1 MIVATSNTPV
11 TTYLGDESIEWL
23 KAYFKEDKYRHLLNR
38 SGEVRLGTAL
48 SFIVDSIRLG
58 DVVLPESNTLQST
71 LPNTGLNR
79 DEVLQLIVE
88 SNTVPNTG
96 LNRDEVLQLIVE
108 SNTVPSTGLNRDE
121 VLQLIVESNTVPST
135 GLSRDEV
142 LDLIVESNTAQSTLP
157 NTGLSRDEV
166 LDLIEQQIANLK
178 AELDSLKKNDTESY
192 AWGDFHKFIEIEA
205 PKGETDDAPNKV
217 KNSANAKL
225 ATDAA
230 LEKGLGEWKFGS
242 QTKRFHKVG

>member
-71 LPNTGLNR
+71 LPN
-79 DEVLQLIVE
+79 
-88 SNTVPNTG
+88 
-96 LNRDEVLQLIVE
+96 
-108 SNTVPSTGLNRDE
+108 TGLNRDE